1 MTGKRDDAQW
11 PIDPQASQ
19 LPSDRESI
27 GIRHIEIEQDRVRI
41 HLLTQWDDI
50 GAIRARMHVEPFE
63 REQFGNRFPNQV
75 IVIGVN
81 DGKSTRLHART
92 VADRRSRKQPRPYE
106 GSAL

>member
-41 HLLTQWDDI
+41 HLLTQWDDL